1 PQSRGGVVPARARDA
16 AGLCRCA
23 LQPGGCARQERPERS
38 RGPSLAALSGARSRQ
53 PVGADR
59 AVASRGRRWRGDG
72 RMRVLLIGGGGRE
85 HALAWKLAQSPRLHD
100 LIAAPGHPGI
110 AAHARCVAVQDTA
123 IDALLALARRERVD
137 LTVVGPEIP
146 LALGLADRFRD
157 EGLHVFGPSRAAARL
172 ESSKAF
178 AKAFMARH
186 DIPTARFQVFTDAD
200 AARHYCRALGAPVV
214 VKADGLAGGK
224 GALVCKTLSEAD
236 RAVGA
241 CLGDRRFGAAGAS
254 I

>member
-1 PQSRGGVVPARARDA
+1 N
-16 AGLCRCA
+16 
-23 LQPGGCARQERPERS
+23 
-38 RGPSLAALSGARSRQ
+38 
-53 PVGADR
+53 
-59 AVASRGRRWRGDG
+59 
-72 RMRVLLIGGGGRE
+72 
-85 HALAWKLAQSPRLHD
+85 
-100 LIAAPGHPGI
+100 PGI

-178 AKAFMARH
+178 AKAVMARH
-186 DIPTARFQVFTDAD
+186 DIPPARFQVLPDAD

-254 I
+254 IVIEEVMDGEEASFFVLSGGASWLPPAGAQGHQTGFHRDRGAQTRRLGGASPAPVP